1 MRESREWS
9 WRVREE
15 GFVVVGMWDDFCR
28 GCWVWGVKEMA
39 YWVFSREAVMLRVV
53 VLGMVGRTLQV
64 MEEMERKRNNKKR
77 EEGSGAIVEK
87 LSQREG
93 VCVEWRKRD
102 CEKGLQ
108 KGGAFIEEMMM
119 GMGCTEQ

>member
-1 MRESREWS
+1 MD
-9 WRVREE
+9 
-15 GFVVVGMWDDFCR
+15 VGMWDDFCR

-77 EEGSGAIVEK
+77 EESSDAIVEK
-87 LSQREG
+87 ER

-108 KGGAFIEEMMM
+108 KGGAFIGEKMM
-119 GMGCTEQ
+119 GWVS